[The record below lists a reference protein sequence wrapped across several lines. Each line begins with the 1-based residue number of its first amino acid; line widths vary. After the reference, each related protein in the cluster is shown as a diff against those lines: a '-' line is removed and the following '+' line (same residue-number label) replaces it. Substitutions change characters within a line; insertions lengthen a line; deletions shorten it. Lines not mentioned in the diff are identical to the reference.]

1 MTPTPTTVTTTVS
14 TSTPVELNKSL
25 SSTVTVTEG
34 INLSKFPTTRR
45 AVTSS
50 DIHSTLKL
58 ENDTTTSYD
67 YKTEKVSMTAKRT
80 KKYISTVSTDD
91 YSVTFPKTTP
101 PTVTSRKSEASR
113 TSMMFETRTK
123 DSHTDSTRTTESL
136 LHTKTVISTRTTKRN
151 TLQSSSSQT
160 FTQIPITARIQNTPL
175 KAKSASPHTER
186 NLAISSNTP
195 TGLTTSDKQTLTR
208 FLSLDTTDA
217 PSQYKTSTQTYRQDQ
232 QNSSHNLSSTKIP
245 TTTPSPVKP
254 TTASQRT
261 STDNTTEDETATIVV
276 ETETDFLTNT
286 PTVVRPHSNTH
297 FQSKHTTVVT
307 DKASSVKSTTDY
319 RKSGTTTTIINTK
332 ETTATQTTTTI
343 RLPDVDGLQ
352 TKRGCE
358 VVTFPAPVVTV
369 ARRVEEETPV
379 HMYIAVGG
387 AAGGVTLLLAGAI
400 VGWLC
405 RRRTMVKRAHVYTNA
420 DFASENIIYEEP
432 IYLWPKDIVNT
443 DDVKWTSEDQ
453 VTLWP
458 WEATPIYQRQW
469 LPTPSTISEAEE
481 IS

>member
-1 MTPTPTTVTTTVS
+1 MSP
-14 TSTPVELNKSL
+14 LH
-25 SSTVTVTEG
+25 
-34 INLSKFPTTRR
+34 
-45 AVTSS
+45 SS
-50 DIHSTLKL
+50 DIYSTFKQA
-58 ENDTTTSYD
+58 NNTTTSHD
-67 YKTEKVSMTAKRT
+67 YKPDTVSMEEKRT
-80 KKYISTVSTDD
+80 KNYLSTVSTDD
-91 YSVTFPKTTP
+91 YSFTFPSTTP
-101 PTVTSRKSEASR
+101 PPPPPTLPTVASTKSEASR
-113 TSMMFETRTK
+113 TSMIFETRTK
-123 DSHTDSTRTTESL
+123 ASHIDSTRTTESP
-136 LHTKTVISTRTTKRN
+136 LHTKTFISTITTKRN
-151 TLQSSSSQT
+151 TLQSSNSPN
-160 FTQIPITARIQNTPL
+160 FTQIPITARIQNNTPL

-186 NLAISSNTP
+186 SLAISSNTP
-195 TGLTTSDKQTLTR
+195 AGVTTSDKPTLTR
-208 FLSLDTTDA
+208 VLPLDTTNA
-217 PSQYKTSTQTYRQDQ
+217 PSQYTTATQAYRQDQ
-232 QNSSHNLSSTKIP
+232 KNSSHNLSSTKIP

-286 PTVVRPHSNTH
+286 PTVVRPHHNTH

-307 DKASSVKSTTDY
+307 SKASSVKSTTDY

-405 RRRTMVKRAHVYTNA
+405 RRRTMIKRAHVYTNA

-469 LPTPSTISEAEE
+469 LPTPSTISEVDE